1 MINLENIHSL
11 TEFKRNVK
19 QFLERIKATKSPLIL
34 TVNGKAEIVVQD
46 ASAFQ
51 EMTDRLQHAEEELR
65 KLKLEALQRD
75 IAIGAEQLKNGQY
88 TEYDDESL
96 PGLLETIKARGQR
109 QRLQEQS
116 E

>member
-1 MINLENIHSL
+1 MINLDNIHSL

-19 QFLERIKATKSPLIL
+19 QFLERIKINKSPLVL

-51 EMTDRLQHAEEELR
+51 EMIDRLQQAEKEVQ
-65 KLKLEALQRD
+65 KLKLEALQREVV
-75 IAIGAEQLKNGQY
+75 IGVEQLKNGQY

-96 PGLLETIKARGQR
+96 PNLLDNIKARGKR
-109 QRLQEQS
+109 RLVQDS
-116 E
+116 